1 MVLPRPRKNS
11 QKRNKQLY
19 KCKSFGRQFVGSFR
33 LDDEVLKS
41 EYIEGNQTLDQFASK
56 YNVNKSTIWR
66 RFKSMCHVHVIS
78 RHKEVVINVD
88 TTYWGAILASWSLR
102 ILFVTK
108 YCGTNLSVQKPLRI
122 ISKVWSSCVPMD
134 SLFTILSVMDYAAC
148 FNPSDS
154 IRYKCASFI
163 R

>member
-1 MVLPRPRKNS
+1 
-11 QKRNKQLY
+11 
-19 KCKSFGRQFVGSFR
+19 
-33 LDDEVLKS
+33 
-41 EYIEGNQTLDQFASK
+41 
-56 YNVNKSTIWR
+56 
-66 RFKSMCHVHVIS
+66 MCHVHVIS

-154 IRYKCASFI
+154 IRYKYASSSDNDYKTLSHKET
-163 R
+163 RYESHTRTTCNLQNDYTYR